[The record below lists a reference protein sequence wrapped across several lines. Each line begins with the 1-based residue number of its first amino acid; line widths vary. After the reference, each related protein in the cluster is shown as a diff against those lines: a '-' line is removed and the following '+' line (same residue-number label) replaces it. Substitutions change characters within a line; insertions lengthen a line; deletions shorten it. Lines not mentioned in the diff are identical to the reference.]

1 MADLNPSVTRS
12 SVVMASGTIV
22 SRILGFARAVLLAVA
37 IGVTTDAADAFGV
50 ANQLPNSVYAI
61 IVGGVLNA
69 VMVPTLVKARSAS
82 DGGKGYVDRFVTLA
96 ITVFFISTLVFT
108 IASPFLVRLYT
119 SGWSEE
125 QLALATAFA
134 YWCLPQLFFY
144 GLYSILGE
152 VLNSRKAFGPF
163 MWAPVLNNLVSL
175 LGLGLFIL
183 IFSADPTGSR
193 SISSWDADQIA
204 LLAGSATAGVAAQA
218 LILLVS
224 WKRIGLKLSL
234 NFKWRGFGLGPA
246 LKAASWSL
254 AMVVVSQIGGLV
266 QTAVASTAAVDRGS
280 GQAVASV
287 AAAAIAWLIFM
298 LPHSVVTVSIATA
311 YFTRMAE
318 HQQAGE
324 IDKFKQDLTTALR
337 VIAMVSVIASAVLIV
352 LSYPIARVFV
362 GEYPATAALGNV
374 IAAFMIGLLPFSF
387 VYMMQRAFF
396 ALEDTKTPFVFTSVQ
411 IGIHIAG
418 SITLGFVMPKE
429 FLVVSIALLTAFSIC
444 IQGLIAYAML
454 KKKIGGLSGFG
465 VSRSTIKFVLA
476 AIPASAAGVLV
487 LLALGGIG
495 EGSFALQSVL
505 GAISSSI
512 IVGGTMGVSYLLL
525 LWLLRSQEIEELG
538 MALRG
543 RFTRNGR
550 ED

>member
-324 IDKFKQDLTTALR
+324 MDKFKQDLTTALR

-487 LLALGGIG
+487 LIALGGIG

-505 GAISSSI
+505 GAITSSI
-512 IVGGTMGVSYLLL
+512 IVGGIMGVSYLLL
-525 LWLLRSQEIEELG
+525 LWLLRSQEIQELG
-538 MALRG
+538 VALRG